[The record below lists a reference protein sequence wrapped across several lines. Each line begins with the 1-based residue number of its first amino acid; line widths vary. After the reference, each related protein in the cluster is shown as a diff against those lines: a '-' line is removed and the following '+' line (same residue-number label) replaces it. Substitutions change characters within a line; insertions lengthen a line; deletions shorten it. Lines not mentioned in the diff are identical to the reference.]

1 MDPLSIEPTSYTQ
14 ASKFPHWQV
23 AMQEEYTAL
32 IKNQT
37 WSLVPSTLTMNIVSC
52 KWVFEVKRKGN
63 GTIERHKACLVAK
76 GFNQMEG
83 LDYDETFSHVV
94 KPATIHTI
102 LTIALS
108 RNWPLQQLDV
118 RNAFL
123 NGSTLPAVNKFID
136 DLCLIFDSHR
146 LG

>member
-37 WSLVPSTLTMNIVSC
+37 WSLVPFTPTMNIVGY
-52 KWVFEVKRKGN
+52 KWVFKVKRKADGN
-63 GTIERHKACLVAK
+63 IERHKACLVAK

-83 LDYDETFSHVV
+83 LDYDETFSPVV
-94 KPATIHTI
+94 KPATVRTI

-108 RNWPLQQLDV
+108 RNWPLQQV
-118 RNAFL
+118 VVCNTFL
-123 NGSTLPAVNKFID
+123 NDILQKDNMRFT
-136 DLCLIFDSHR
+136 
-146 LG
+146 